1 MADTARGPDT
11 EPVGLDTAAADGP
24 ELADGLDLA
33 AEPVPEALVILEPL
47 AASMAAAV
55 AEVDST
61 AVAAAMVAVDTG
73 KLN

>member
-11 EPVGLDTAAADGP
+11 EPVGLDTAAVDGP
-24 ELADGLDLA
+24 AWADDLDMA
-33 AEPVPEALVILEPL
+33 AEPVLEALVILEPL
-47 AASMAAAV
+47 AASMAV

-61 AVAAAMVAVDTG
+61 AVAAATVAVDTG